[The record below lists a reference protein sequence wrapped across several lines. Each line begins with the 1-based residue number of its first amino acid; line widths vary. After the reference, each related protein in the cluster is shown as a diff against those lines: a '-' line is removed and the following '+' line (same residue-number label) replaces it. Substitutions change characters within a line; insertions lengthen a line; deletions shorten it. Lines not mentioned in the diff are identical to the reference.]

1 MKSKLIKILSLII
14 LSIILILEFCQVV
27 NAWTP
32 NYSAVTSQTATNTEN
47 AVYSIMGSVIRI
59 IRVVGTGIAIIMLI
73 VIGIKYMVASPEGRA
88 EYKKTMPPY
97 VIGAIILFA
106 ASNLVSII
114 QAFANGISSS
124 I

>member
-1 MKSKLIKILSLII
+1 MKTKLIKILSLII
-14 LSIILILEFCQVV
+14 LSAILILTFCQIV

-32 NYSAVTSQTATNTEN
+32 NYNAVTSQTASNTEN
-47 AVYSIMGSVIRI
+47 AVYGIMGSVIQI
-59 IRVVGTGIAIIMLI
+59 IKVAGTGIAIIMLI
-73 VIGIKYMVASPEGRA
+73 VLGIKYMVASPEGRA

-106 ASNLVSII
+106 ASNLVSIL
-114 QAFANGISSS
+114 QAFASGISNS